1 MTLSVAKA
9 MKWDSAKGC
18 PIPGTY
24 KPLNLPGSLVMTEK
38 KKCEATKNGLYV
50 PDTIVPYFED
60 EPLTIDDFFLQR
72 KHRELQDI
80 YDMEVL
86 LLLSSYY
93 RSEEMK
99 LHIWD
104 VIGGLLDF
112 PRWDE
117 ERCDVPCRLYF
128 CDSVED
134 IWDMLLDGIGNPRD
148 FVYAYGGF
156 SRGYEDCRYGEILEK
171 RLRALTFNEERL
183 RRYILYMTTKHVDM
197 KKLLFD
203 TI

>member
-1 MTLSVAKA
+1 
-9 MKWDSAKGC
+9 MKWDSVNSC
-18 PIPGTY
+18 PVPGTY

-60 EPLTIDDFFLQR
+60 ETLTIDDFFLQR

-99 LHIWD
+99 VHIWD

-112 PRWDE
+112 PRWDNE
-117 ERCDVPCRLYF
+117 QCDVPCRLYF
-128 CDSVED
+128 CESVED

-156 SRGYEDCRYGEILEK
+156 SRGYEDCRYGVILEK
-171 RLRALTFNEERL
+171 RLRALTCDDGRL
-183 RRYILYMTTKHVDM
+183 RRYIMYMTSQHVEM
-197 KKLLFD
+197 KTLLFD
-203 TI
+203 

>member
-1 MTLSVAKA
+1 M
-9 MKWDSAKGC
+9 
-18 PIPGTY
+18 
-24 KPLNLPGSLVMTEK
+24 
-38 KKCEATKNGLYV
+38 
-50 PDTIVPYFED
+50 PYFED
-60 EPLTIDDFFLQR
+60 ETLTIDDFFLQR

-117 ERCDVPCRLYF
+117 ERCNVPCRLYF

-183 RRYILYMTTKHVDM
+183 RRYLLYMTTKHVDM